1 LSILDIRNMMG
12 LTKEEKE
19 NVVLDL
25 YYNQGKT
32 WDSNPLIM
40 DGDSIALKSP
50 KRASQTRMRDNVC
63 HGKS

>member
-1 LSILDIRNMMG
+1 MSILDIRNMMG

-32 WDSNPLIM
+32 WDSNPLVR
-40 DGDSIALKSP
+40 DGNSIALKSP
-50 KRASQTRMRDNVC
+50 KRASQARMRFNVC